1 MKIFG
6 SDGFRCK
13 FGTKFMTES
22 FLIFFSES
30 ISELY
35 KNNVFKKPVLVGRDT
50 RKTGEIIENIFSSV
64 FLSNGV
70 DVTSIG
76 VVSTP
81 GLSHIIRNN
90 EFDLGIMITASHNPA
105 EDNGIKLFAGDGFKL
120 EQKLEKMIE
129 QQITNKIA
137 KTNN

>member
-1 MKIFG
+1 M
-6 SDGFRCK
+6 
-13 FGTKFMTES
+13 
-22 FLIFFSES
+22 
-30 ISELY
+30 
-35 KNNVFKKPVLVGRDT
+35 
-50 RKTGEIIENIFSSV
+50 
-64 FLSNGV
+64 SNGV
-70 DVTSIG
+70 DATSIG

-81 GLSHIIRNN
+81 GLSHIIRKNG
-90 EFDLGIMITASHNPA
+90 FDLGIMITASHNPA